1 MVEAKESEVHPL
13 KQATSCELNAIES
26 RRKETLTLSRMVDEG
41 FLVETA
47 VLRDLKRM
55 GMEKKTFWANG
66 TE

>member
-1 MVEAKESEVHPL
+1 M
-13 KQATSCELNAIES
+13 ES